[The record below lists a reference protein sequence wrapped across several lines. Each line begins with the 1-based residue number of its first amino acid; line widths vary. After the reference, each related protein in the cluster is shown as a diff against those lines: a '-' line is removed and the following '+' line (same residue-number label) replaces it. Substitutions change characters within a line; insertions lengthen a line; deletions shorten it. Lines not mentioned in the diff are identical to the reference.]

1 MSIEALSYQNV
12 RVSPFELV
20 SLQKL
25 SITKQMN
32 EHARMKFTGIVDEE
46 KKDSYVRLS
55 GSDTLV
61 EISQVDEE
69 RGTSVLFSGL
79 ILSVSVTANGGVY
92 TLEVEG
98 ISHTHDLDVRRKS
111 RSFQNHS
118 MTYPQLLDAIASDY
132 PNIDIMDAATDGAA
146 IGKFTLQYEETDWQ
160 FLKRIASRLRTGLM
174 PASVFDTPKFY
185 FGVFDTSSK
194 GKLEDFN
201 YRVRK
206 RMDKYRYTSQN
217 TKVDVGEDDYV
228 YYEVETNRVLDLGNA
243 IEFKGSLLYVYE
255 AMTEMRNGLLKHRY
269 TLSTHRGLRQ
279 NTFHN
284 DKIIGVSLQGSV
296 IAINKDKVQV
306 HLNIDKE
313 QSASGAHDF
322 PYQSVYTAE
331 GNSGWYV
338 MPEKGDSVR
347 IYFPS
352 NREEEGVAT
361 SSVRQNSDDGENNKV
376 SNPDHKYFRTAAGK
390 ELKMTPEEVIV
401 TGKDGEIFIRLSEGG
416 GIEIISSQQV
426 KITAKEDI
434 MMNAEKSIVLSAKEE
449 ISLTCKESNIK
460 LDGTTALVGTE
471 LKTN

>member
-1 MSIEALSYQNV
+1 MSIEALSYKNV
-12 RVSPFELV
+12 RVSPFEV
-20 SLQKL
+20 ISLREL
-25 SITKQMN
+25 TITKQMN
-32 EHARMKFTGIVDEE
+32 EHARVRFTGIVDEE

-61 EISQVDEE
+61 EISQVDDQ
-69 RGTSVLFSGL
+69 GSTSVLFSGL
-79 ILSVSVTANGGVY
+79 ILNVSVMVQGGVY
-92 TLEVEG
+92 LLEVEG
-98 ISHTHDLDVRRKS
+98 ISHTHELDIRKKS

-118 MTYPQLLDAIASDY
+118 MTYPQLLDQIAAGY

-185 FGVFDTSSK
+185 FGLFDTSSK
-194 GKLEDFN
+194 GKLQDFN

-206 RMDKYRYTSQN
+206 RMDKFRYTSQN
-217 TKVDVGEDDYV
+217 TKVEVGEEDYV

-243 IEFKGSLLYVYE
+243 IEFKGKLLYVYE
-255 AMTEMRNGLLKHRY
+255 AFTEMKNGLLKHRY

-279 NTFHN
+279 NTFYN
-284 DKIIGVSLQGSV
+284 DKIIGVSLQGVV
-296 IAINKDKVQV
+296 IGISKDKLKI
-306 HLNIDKE
+306 HLQIDQAQNE
-313 QSASGAHDF
+313 GEAHAF

-338 MPEKGDSVR
+338 MPENGDHVR
-347 IYFPS
+347 VYFPG
-352 NREEEGVAT
+352 NKEEEGVAT
-361 SSVRQNSDDGENNKV
+361 SSVRQNSDEGESNKL

-416 GIEIISSQQV
+416 GIEIISSQQ
-426 KITAKEDI
+426 ITISAKEDI
-434 MMNAEKSIVLSAKEE
+434 MMNAEKSIVFSAKEE

-460 LDGTTALVGTE
+460 MDGTTSLVGTE